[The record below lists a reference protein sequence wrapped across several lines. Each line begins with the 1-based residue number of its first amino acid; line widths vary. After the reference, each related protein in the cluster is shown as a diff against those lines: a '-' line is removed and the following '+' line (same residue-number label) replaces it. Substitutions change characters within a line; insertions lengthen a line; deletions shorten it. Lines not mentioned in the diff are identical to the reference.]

1 MPTEVK
7 SPEMVL
13 MATTST
19 PNKPDQEVPIKNVA
33 QWTDNS
39 RTIHTKED
47 IIRGFVYGGKAIPVS
62 GNSCLHIVNFILHN
76 VDSDERCLI
85 FRL

>member
-1 MPTEVK
+1 
-7 SPEMVL
+7 MVL

-62 GNSCLHIVNFILHN
+62 GNP
-76 VDSDERCLI
+76 
-85 FRL
+85 